1 MSIRNLLTGRT
12 RNKVF
17 AIASV
22 GLVVGVGA
30 AMTLATWT
38 DTEWDYAGL
47 GNVPG
52 LGTSTFVVQQDT
64 TNPYTGDA
72 FGTFH
77 TNPGNSLEF
86 SVGALTLSPGA
97 SVAAP
102 VALETTTPS
111 VAGSL
116 QLEAA
121 VPATGV
127 TSDDPTSA
135 LWNDLQVQVGWV
147 SVAPNDD
154 VPACTTSLANYTSI
168 TMTTSP
174 TAQGLSAVPAVG
186 TQPLMAATG
195 NVLHYCF
202 VVSMPDDAPSSLQ
215 GLTVAPAWQFS
226 AVSN

>member
-1 MSIRNLLTGRT
+1 MNIRQLFAGST

-17 AIASV
+17 AIASA

-52 LGTSTFVVQQDT
+52 LGTSVFVVQQDA
-64 TNPYTGDA
+64 TNPYTGNA
-72 FGTFH
+72 FGSYH
-77 TNPGNSLEF
+77 TNPGNSLDFET
-86 SVGALTLSPGA
+86 GALALSPGV

-102 VALETTTPS
+102 VAYETTSDS
-111 VAGSL
+111 VAGTL
-116 QLEAA
+116 QLQPA
-121 VPATGV
+121 VAATGV
-127 TSDDPTSA
+127 TSNDPTNA
-135 LWNDLQVQVGWV
+135 LWNDLELQVGWV
-147 SVAPNDD
+147 SVTPGDT
-154 VPACTTSLANYTSI
+154 VPACTSSLTGFTSI
-168 TMTTSP
+168 PMTGS
-174 TAQGLSAVPAVG
+174 GLGATPEINPQDLDAK
-186 TQPLMAATG
+186 TG

-202 VVSMPDDAPSSLQ
+202 VVTMPADAPSTLQ